1 MYSYQLNTFGP
12 QLQEIVSEA
21 HKHIGKNTI
30 FILRPTK

>member
-30 FILRPTK
+30 LF